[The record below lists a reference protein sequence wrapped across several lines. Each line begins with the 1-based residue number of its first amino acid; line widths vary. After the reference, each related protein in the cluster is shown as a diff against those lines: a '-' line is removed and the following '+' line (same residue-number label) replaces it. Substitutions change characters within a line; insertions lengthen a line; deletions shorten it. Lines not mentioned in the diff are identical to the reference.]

1 MFFFRV
7 HLRKPVQTMYSILL
21 TIYICDE
28 WICISVYVLQITQM
42 GWKNDRSPYGSAHTN
57 TQRQTYNK
65 FTFSGATNGNFRSD
79 QRFAGWLK

>member
-28 WICISVYVLQITQM
+28 WICISVYVLQITHM

-57 TQRQTYNK
+57 TQRQTQ
-65 FTFSGATNGNFRSD
+65 ATSREAQTMWSHTPVRHV
-79 QRFAGWLK
+79 Q